1 MTVLDTV
8 HRWSSELVKVCLSSY
23 EDNICISAALILSSA
38 LMLLVSCS
46 LCSTR
51 GGHHQGEEAAGTV
64 YCFVGN
70 LCSAVGAF
78 LSNQFD
84 FQISMASYAAIL
96 DVVQFLTIT
105 FSVYLWSHSKT
116 GKRMRMITGR
126 RRQNFLAV
134 SLLFVTGGSFYLRSA
149 VDFSPTGI
157 SPTRRRLL
165 GVFLNDHIENL
176 GYVLGLL
183 SFAINWTAKFPFFLK
198 ANQGEQSSVAQVC
211 SRVLCC
217 LAGTLYGSAILL
229 YDVQPRVLI
238 KAMPWIL
245 SAVCCA
251 VLDLAIVVLVCYR
264 SSHKRLSVRSLDSDT
279 ESLLADS
286 SATGQ
291 LCDSTVT
298 RCIKEHRLPSAK
310 CICPRGT
317 DMGLYMDV
325 NIQPMRKV
333 CLKEVT
339 ISRDGPSETLPLKR
353 TVRVVRVDEQCSSGS
368 LTESSSVGSEL
379 EWDFEATKAQWTPAP
394 EDLQTVQSV
403 PLQDWRV
410 SSGSKSTSSRGSHI
424 CLCNRAPLS
433 EKMPFK

>member
-8 HRWSSELVKVCLSSY
+8 HRWSPEFVKVCLSTY
-23 EDNICISAALILSSA
+23 EDNICISAALIISSA
-38 LMLLVSCS
+38 LILLVSCS

-51 GGHHQGEEAAGTV
+51 GGHQGEEAAGTV

-78 LSNQFD
+78 LSNQFN
-84 FQISMASYAAIL
+84 FQIFMASYVAIL

-105 FSVYLWSHSKT
+105 FSMYLWSQSKT
-116 GKRMRMITGR
+116 GKRMRMITRR

-134 SLLFVTGGSFYLRSA
+134 SLLFVMGGSFYLRSA
-149 VDFSPTGI
+149 VPLSPTGI

-183 SFAINWTAKFPFFLK
+183 SFTINWTAKFPFFLK
-198 ANQGEQSSVAQVC
+198 ANRGEHSSVAQVS

-229 YDVQPRVLI
+229 YDVQPRAII

-245 SAVCCA
+245 SAICCA

-264 SSHKRLSVRSLDSDT
+264 SSHKRPSVRSLDSDT
-279 ESLLADS
+279 ESLLGNS
-286 SATGQ
+286 SAAGQ
-291 LCDSTVT
+291 MCDNTVN
-298 RCIKEHRLPSAK
+298 RCIKEHRLPSTK
-310 CICPRGT
+310 CISPRGT

-339 ISRDGPSETLPLKR
+339 ISRDGPSETLPMKR

-368 LTESSSVGSEL
+368 LTDSSSIGSEL
-379 EWDFEATKAQWTPAP
+379 EWDFEATKAQWIPAA

-410 SSGSKSTSSRGSHI
+410 SSGSKSTSSPGSLI
-424 CLCNRAPLS
+424 CLCNRAQLAEKLPL
-433 EKMPFK
+433 K

>member
-46 LCSTR
+46 LLLYHSCSTR

-165 GVFLNDHIENL
+165 GVFLN
-176 GYVLGLL
+176 
-183 SFAINWTAKFPFFLK
+183 
-198 ANQGEQSSVAQVC
+198 NQGEQSSVAQVC